1 VEARPRGDPDLSLHK
16 PTSGPKSKSEYKKM
30 KALILA
36 AASAAALVAAAAPLA
51 AQAADDNSWYV
62 RGDAGATFGGR
73 IDGSNGPRSDDG
85 WTISGAV
92 GKSFGNGWRAEGQ
105 LLYLENNGKSLSGD
119 TKVFGGFAN
128 AYYDFLP
135 NSQWRPFLGAG
146 IGVAQV
152 KEDDGPPLAPHG
164 DKTVFAYQLPAG
176 VSHPFSD
183 QLTGEVAYHYLGAP
197 SVKFG
202 SSTSRV
208 DGDFGASLVTVGLR
222 YRFGG

>member
-1 VEARPRGDPDLSLHK
+1 M
-16 PTSGPKSKSEYKKM
+16 KS
-30 KALILA
+30 LILA
-36 AASAAALVAAAAPLA
+36 AASAAALVAGAAPLA

-62 RGDAGATFGGR
+62 RGDAGATFSGR
-73 IDGSNGPRSDDG
+73 IDGANGPRSDDG
-85 WTISGAV
+85 WTISGAA

-105 LLYLENNGKSLSGD
+105 LLYLENSGKSGFGD

-128 AYYDFLP
+128 GYYDFLP

-152 KEDDGPPLAPHG
+152 KEDDGPIGAPHG
-164 DKTVFAYQLPAG
+164 DKTVFAYQIHAG
-176 VSHPFSD
+176 VSHPISD

-197 SVKFG
+197 GVKFG
-202 SSTSRV
+202 SGLSRV